1 MSDTKPVYK
10 FINNTWV
17 KQDAFQFT
25 NGSWVRISAATTPL
39 ATPVISLSENI
50 LKIKR
55 VDNATSYDV
64 YVDGVLK
71 TNVPV
76 GGGVA
81 MYKLNWGKYS
91 SSSSVTFEIQ
101 VDDNPAYTQ
110 TVNQNLINLITEPR
124 KSTQVKFSIANN
136 GGMSY
141 AITYDTQ
148 YLTDCIVEIPAGEES
163 NAEYSYIIVKPQS
176 DNALIYLD
184 KGGPTLND

>member
-1 MSDTKPVYK
+1 
-10 FINNTWV
+10 
-17 KQDAFQFT
+17 
-25 NGSWVRISAATTPL
+25 
-39 ATPVISLSENI
+39 
-50 LKIKR
+50 
-55 VDNATSYDV
+55 
-64 YVDGVLK
+64 
-71 TNVPV
+71 
-76 GGGVA
+76 

-110 TVNQNLINLITEPR
+110 TANQNITNLITEPR

-184 KGGPTLND
+184 KGGPRLND

>member
-1 MSDTKPVYK
+1 
-10 FINNTWV
+10 
-17 KQDAFQFT
+17 
-25 NGSWVRISAATTPL
+25 
-39 ATPVISLSENI
+39 
-50 LKIKR
+50 
-55 VDNATSYDV
+55 
-64 YVDGVLK
+64 
-71 TNVPV
+71 
-76 GGGVA
+76 

-124 KSTQVKFSIANN
+124 ESTQVKFSIANN
-136 GGMSY
+136 DGMSY

-148 YLTDCIVEIPAGEES
+148 YLTDCIVEIPAGEEG

-184 KGGPTLND
+184 KGGPRLND

>member
-10 FINNTWV
+10 FINNAWV

-25 NGSWVRISAATTPL
+25 NGSWVRISTTTSSL
-39 ATPVISLSENI
+39 ATPSISLSGDTLTIGN
-50 LKIKR
+50 

-124 KSTQVKFSIANN
+124 ESTQVKFSIANN
-136 GGMSY
+136 GDIRY

-163 NAEYSYIIVKPQS
+163 NAEYSCIIVKPQS
-176 DNALIYLD
+176 DNALIYLN
-184 KGGPTLND
+184 KGGPIL